1 MASSTMTSK
10 GQVTI
15 PAEIRKQLGLSPG
28 DRIAFR
34 KSADGIVIE
43 PATSVVRRTAGML
56 NRFARNSP
64 AATIEEM
71 DEAIAAGWADEPLP
85 SDT

>member
-10 GQVTI
+10 GQITI

-28 DRIAFR
+28 DRVAFR
-34 KSADGIVIE
+34 KSEHGIVIE
-43 PATSVVRRTAGML
+43 PASSVVRRFACSL
-56 NRFARNSP
+56 NRFAKNRP

-71 DEAIAAGWADEPLP
+71 DEAIAAGWAGEPIP
-85 SDT
+85 DGT